1 MQDENLILVDSRPK
15 RADAVKNQ
23 QLLLDTARRL
33 FDEEGVESVSMSAIA
48 QKANVG
54 KANVG
59 KGTLYRHFSDKG
71 ELLHA
76 LLDEDMRQLQE
87 RTLSHMRE
95 GHTPVDNLT
104 WFIEQA
110 VAFVIRHSDSL
121 CEASTNSTRPMLQH
135 PAHLWWRQTIVSLL
149 KQCETQ
155 GDISYMADAIYI
167 MLDVSTIR
175 FQRRALNYDKDRILS
190 GLHEIVTRFIQ
201 HT

>member
-15 RADAVKNQ
+15 RADAIKNQ
-23 QLLLDTARRL
+23 QLLLDTARQL
-33 FDEEGVESVSMSAIA
+33 FEAEGVESVSMSAIA
-48 QKANVG
+48 Q

-87 RTLSHMRE
+87 RTLNHMRE
-95 GHTPVDNLT
+95 GHNPIDNLN

-110 VAFVIRHSDSL
+110 VTFVIHNSDSL
-121 CEASTNSTRPMLQH
+121 CEASMNTSQPQLQH
-135 PAHLWWRQTIVSLL
+135 PAQLWWRQTIMSLL
-149 KQCETQ
+149 TQCHAK
-155 GDISYMADAIYI
+155 GDLSYMTDVIYI

-175 FQRRALNYDKDRILS
+175 FQRRALGYDKDRILN
-190 GLHEIVTRFIQ
+190 GLYDMLERFTR
-201 HT
+201 